1 MKIAMIMAVATIG
14 AAFVVPVQADIV
26 VAQVDQ
32 GCFRNTQTGFYKSI
46 SKGDIVPDKA
56 RWKLVHSGKCTKC
69 EGKNVLDCQEPGD
82 SEAQGL
88 SHKR

>member
-1 MKIAMIMAVATIG
+1 MRIALTMATVTIG
-14 AAFVVPVQADIV
+14 AVLVVPVQADYR

-32 GCFRNTQTGFYKSI
+32 ACFRNTQTGFYKSI

-56 RWKLVHSGKCTKC
+56 RWKSVHSGKCTRC

-88 SHKR
+88 SRKR